1 MPLPKSVVKIK
12 RKGVEFVSNVNRA
25 EYTLTE
31 LTRAA
36 LRDIGRFLTYKI
48 IVKVNAL
55 AGGGLRQTKL
65 AKAAFQ
71 YWNRRRSV
79 DLIIG
84 IKEGKKG
91 KKTTWYGA
99 QQELGTEGQPK
110 RDILRKTVF
119 ENLQLIREIQA
130 QYLKHIEDELQ
141 AERHIDENA
150 EVADDEQGA

>member
-1 MPLPKSVVKIK
+1 MPLPKSVVKIN
-12 RKGVEFVSNVNRA
+12 RKGVKFESSVNRA

-36 LRDIGRFLTYKI
+36 LRDIGKLLTFKARD
-48 IVKVNAL
+48 KVRDIANRSMKRSKRVRNAW
-55 AGGGLRQTKL
+55 Q
-65 AKAAFQ
+65 F
-71 YWNRRRSV
+71 WNRRRSV
-79 DLIIG
+79 DLIVG
-84 IKEGKKG
+84 IKHD
-91 KKTTWYGA
+91 TWYGVD
-99 QQELGTEGQPK
+99 QELGTDGQPK

-130 QYLKHIEDELQ
+130 RYLKHIEDELQ